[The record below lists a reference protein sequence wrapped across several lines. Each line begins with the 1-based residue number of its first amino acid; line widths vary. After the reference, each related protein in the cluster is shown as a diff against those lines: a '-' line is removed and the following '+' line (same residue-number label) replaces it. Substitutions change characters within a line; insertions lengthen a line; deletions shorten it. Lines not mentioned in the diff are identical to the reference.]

1 MGYDKSLV
9 VFLMYCVVIVSY
21 TIMYFFL
28 SLFFFFL
35 FSLVSLTLLPNREI
49 CDYKNCTFI
58 SLYRRVS
65 IKVYEIG
72 AQ

>member
-35 FSLVSLTLLPNREI
+35 FSLVSLTLLPNCEI